1 MATRPWAIT
10 AEVKEYSDLPAVQ
23 NRTDAKVATDITR
36 AEQYIIAYTNNDFS
50 DSTYPTIPAAVK
62 TAVILLAEHY
72 GFTAKSG
79 GGTMKS
85 ETFDDYSY
93 TAAEGSLVDLLDLGP
108 LLDEFVV
115 TVPRGGVTMKLRK
128 L

>member
-50 DSTYPTIPAAVK
+50 DSKYPTIPAAVK
-62 TAVILLAEHY
+62 TA
-72 GFTAKSG
+72 
-79 GGTMKS
+79 
-85 ETFDDYSY
+85 
-93 TAAEGSLVDLLDLGP
+93 AAFNFPEIIFLRGNTELRAPPEADFPFSCEGS
-108 LLDEFVV
+108 
-115 TVPRGGVTMKLRK
+115 
-128 L
+128 